1 MSRSGHRQRLP
12 CASLVTHL
20 ACTNT
25 TFCSK
30 ISKYIVAAMKKDN
43 FTKRAKP
50 TVLGSTRSNFPRHCA
65 LSLGN
70 YHTGPNEDAGFA
82 GQFRMQNC
90 TRGRLVLESRCERIA
105 NLFQTTK
112 IQDKI
117 KVHRKLHLSLPRI
130 GILEVPR
137 PNLALARSHPKTAGE
152 KIVGEK
158 YSAKKAPP

>member
-1 MSRSGHRQRLP
+1 MSRPGHRQRLP

-65 LSLGN
+65 PSLGN
-70 YHTGPNEDAGFA
+70 FHTGPNEDAGFA

-105 NLFQTTK
+105 DRPPALELTK
-112 IQDKI
+112 LLNGGKGCSR
-117 KVHRKLHLSLPRI
+117 RKHGYRKESGSRALLAFPLP
-130 GILEVPR
+130 
-137 PNLALARSHPKTAGE
+137 LALYARVLSKPG
-152 KIVGEK
+152 
-158 YSAKKAPP
+158 

>member
-1 MSRSGHRQRLP
+1 
-12 CASLVTHL
+12 
-20 ACTNT
+20 
-25 TFCSK
+25 
-30 ISKYIVAAMKKDN
+30 MKKDN

-65 LSLGN
+65 PSLGN
-70 YHTGPNEDAGFA
+70 FHTGPNE
-82 GQFRMQNC
+82 FRTQNC

-117 KVHRKLHLSLPRI
+117 KVRRKLHLSLPRI

>member
-1 MSRSGHRQRLP
+1 MAMSRSGHRQRLP

-50 TVLGSTRSNFPRHCA
+50 TVLGSTRSNFPPHCA
-65 LSLGN
+65 PSLGN
-70 YHTGPNEDAGFA
+70 FHTGPNEDAGFA

-117 KVHRKLHLSLPRI
+117 KS
-130 GILEVPR
+130 
-137 PNLALARSHPKTAGE
+137 APKTAPELATHWHSRGPQ
-152 KIVGEK
+152 
-158 YSAKKAPP
+158 AKSSISKVPSQNCR